1 MTWRT
6 IGRTTGRFAALAG
19 LCLAG
24 ASAPCAAAEELILGR
39 YPAMTEGGRQLV
51 ALTLRDVLELALE
64 RNYGLQASRASQGAS
79 QQTLKAAQERLQPTL
94 AGSLGSSNTVL
105 LGITPNAP
113 SAGAP
118 SSFFSLASQGQTQ
131 LSSSLTQQD
140 WLGNTYALDYSETQV
155 QTRNLV
161 IPQQGDT
168 PRQGRP
174 SQLADVST
182 MTGSVTLPLV
192 QGQGREFNRI
202 PVGQAEVGLRLTRA
216 GALQQEQTVI
226 STAAQAYWNLAGE
239 LLNIAV
245 IEQAVALDEQLV
257 HDNQVRASAG
267 TLVPSDV
274 QASETQLAI
283 DRRNLIQARL
293 QALTLEDQLRAAL
306 GLDNLGYGIKPV
318 DTPTVRP
325 ADFDTNE
332 QLQRV
337 YANSPVLAQ
346 LQANLENN
354 GYDLLAAK
362 NVAKPQ
368 VNLALSYT
376 LMGTGNQPFEGTSSF
391 DQSATQGN
399 SAGLNVNTPL
409 RDRVGP
415 ANVQRRV
422 NEQGAL
428 ELNIRNQRAS
438 LAVQLQTALRN
449 ILAAREQDEAAH
461 VAVALAQTQLDNEV
475 RRLRAGTST
484 AFLVAQLQQQLSLAQ
499 QQEIG
504 ARIQF
509 ELSDIARRVLTGEI
523 DSRVGA
529 SAPKGMPDS

>member
-6 IGRTTGRFAALAG
+6 IGRTMAIPAAAA

-24 ASAPCAAAEELILGR
+24 AAAPGTAADELDLGR
-39 YPAMTEGGRQLV
+39 YPAVTEAGRQLV
-51 ALTLRDVLELALE
+51 ALTLRDVLDLALE
-64 RNYGLQASRASQGAS
+64 HNYGLQASRASQGAA
-79 QQTLKAAQERLQPTL
+79 QQSLKAAQERLQPL
-94 AGSLGSSNTVL
+94 LSGSLGNSTSVL
-105 LGITPNAP
+105 LGATPEAS
-113 SAGAP
+113 SAGRP
-118 SSFFSLASQGQTQ
+118 TFFGLTSEADTTLDST
-131 LSSSLTQQD
+131 LSQQD
-140 WLGNTYALDYSETQV
+140 WLGNTYALNYTETQA

-161 IPQQGDT
+161 IPQEGDT
-168 PRQGRP
+168 PRKGRP
-174 SQLADVST
+174 SRTADIST
-182 MTGSVTLPLV
+182 MTGSVTLPLA

-226 STAAQAYWNLAGE
+226 SSAAQAYWNLAGQR
-239 LLNIAV
+239 LNVAV

-267 TLVPSDV
+267 TLVPTDV

-306 GLDNLGYGIKPV
+306 GLENMEFGIKPV
-318 DTPTVRP
+318 ETPTVRP
-325 ADFDTNE
+325 VNLDTNE

-337 YANSPVLAQ
+337 YANSPALAQ
-346 LQANLENN
+346 LQANLESS

-362 NVAKPQ
+362 NAAKPR
-368 VNLALSYT
+368 VNLALSYSY
-376 LMGTGNQPFEGTSSF
+376 LGTGNQPFEGTDRF
-391 DQSATQGN
+391 DQYGTQGN
-399 SAGLNVNTPL
+399 SAALDVNAPL
-409 RDRVGP
+409 IDRVGP

-422 NEQGAL
+422 NELGAL
-428 ELNIRNQRAS
+428 ELSIRNQKAS

-449 ILAAREQDEAAH
+449 IQAAQEQDEAARTT
-461 VAVALAQTQLDNEV
+461 VVLAQTQLNNEV
-475 RRLRAGTST
+475 LRLQAGKST
-484 AFLVAQLQQQLSLAQ
+484 AFVVAQLEQQLSLAQ
-499 QQEIG
+499 QQEIA

-529 SAPKGMPDS
+529 SPP

>member
-1 MTWRT
+1 MTPRT
-6 IGRTTGRFAALAG
+6 IGRTAGIAATVAG

-24 ASAPCAAAEELILGR
+24 ASVPCAAADELNVGR
-39 YPAMTEGGRQLV
+39 YPAVTEGGRQLV
-51 ALTLRDVLELALE
+51 ALTLREVLDLALE
-64 RNYGLQASRASQGAS
+64 RNYGLQASRASQGAA
-79 QQTLKAAQERLQPTL
+79 QQTLKAAQERLQPAL
-94 AGSLGSSNTVL
+94 SGSLGASTSVVL
-105 LGITPNAP
+105 GSTPNAP
-113 SAGAP
+113 SAGPPA
-118 SSFFSLASQGQTQ
+118 FFGLTSQAETT
-131 LSSSLTQQD
+131 LNASLTQQD
-140 WLGNTYALDYSETQV
+140 WFGNTYALNYSETQA

-161 IPQQGDT
+161 IPQAGDT

-174 SQLADVST
+174 SRLADIST
-182 MTGSVTLPLV
+182 LTGSVTLPLA
-192 QGQGREFNRI
+192 QGQGWDFNRI
-202 PVGQAEVGLRLTRA
+202 PVGQAEAGLRLTRA

-226 STAAQAYWNLAGE
+226 STAAQAYWNLAGQ

-245 IEQAVALDEQLV
+245 IERAVALDERLV
-257 HDNQVRASAG
+257 HDNQLRVSAG

-306 GLDNLGYGIKPV
+306 GLDNVGYGIKPV

-325 ADFDTNE
+325 AGFDTNE

-337 YANSPVLAQ
+337 YANSPALAQ
-346 LQANLENN
+346 LQANLENS

-362 NVAKPQ
+362 NAAKPQ
-368 VNLALSYT
+368 VNLALSYSS
-376 LMGTGNQPFEGTSSF
+376 LGTGNQPFEGTDNFDRSS
-391 DQSATQGN
+391 TQGN
-399 SAGLNVNTPL
+399 SAALNVNTPL
-409 RDRVGP
+409 LDRVGP

-428 ELNIRNQRAS
+428 ELNIRNQKAS

-461 VAVALAQTQLDNEV
+461 ASVVLAQTQLDNEV
-475 RRLRAGTST
+475 LRLHAGKST
-484 AFLVAQLQQQLSLAQ
+484 AFVVAQLEQQLSLAQ
-499 QQEIG
+499 QQEIA

-523 DSRVGA
+523 GSRMGA
-529 SAPKGMPDS
+529 GTP